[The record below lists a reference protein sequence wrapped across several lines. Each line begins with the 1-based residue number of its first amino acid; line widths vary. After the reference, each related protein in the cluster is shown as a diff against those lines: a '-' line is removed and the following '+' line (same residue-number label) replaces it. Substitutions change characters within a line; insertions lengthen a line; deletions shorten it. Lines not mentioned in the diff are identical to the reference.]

1 MTVKQKPLL
10 HCTQLRPLICPNTKD
25 TSRPTRP
32 TSSAIADELGRK
44 VSAANWR
51 SVESDRCYE
60 SRNSLSRIMP
70 QPKYSSCLLNYYRLY
85 QSKLL
90 YFSSSTPSNLCPSS
104 FFTSTHRAIP
114 TCEYRSSV
122 GSIPMQQTVASLAQ
136 CGAIKPATGFP
147 PRVVNQLPE
156 QYSSR

>member
-51 SVESDRCYE
+51 SLESDRCHE
-60 SRNSLSRIMP
+60 SRNSLSRIM
-70 QPKYSSCLLNYYRLY
+70 
-85 QSKLL
+85 
-90 YFSSSTPSNLCPSS
+90 
-104 FFTSTHRAIP
+104 
-114 TCEYRSSV
+114 
-122 GSIPMQQTVASLAQ
+122 QQFLRE
-136 CGAIKPATGFP
+136 PDW
-147 PRVVNQLPE
+147 
-156 QYSSR
+156 